1 MKRSKF
7 IITALCAILLSTQL
21 KAQEEIILTK
31 IHRPHHAD
39 LMIVNNNVGNTDD
52 YIIIFE
58 ENAPERFNAPKTPSF
73 AFTSKNQ
80 KYIMGIGGYV
90 KGTIS
95 MDFNGTINNPAYFTT
110 SAIPIN
116 PLPGNNL
123 LTQFNVNQSSLFY
136 NLVSLSD
143 NKTKFGAYINMN
155 FSGAGYTPQIEDAYI
170 TYGGWLIG
178 RTTSIFT
185 DAAAIPPT
193 IDSEGPNGLT
203 YKTNNV
209 INFRGHIGKH
219 FSTGIGLEMPSTDFT
234 VSANQSV
241 TNQFIPDIPSYIQ
254 YTWGKGNNS
263 HVRLSSIIRNVNYR
277 NNIQDKNNI
286 ISTYACQLSGLVTV
300 KEKLIFYYQ
309 LAYGSGITTYI
320 QDLSGLKLDFMPNN
334 IIDHQNK
341 KAGELDKVKSLAYY
355 AGLQY
360 NFNPRTFLS
369 CTFSQVDV
377 DIPDNYDDTSLYKEG
392 YYLATNFF
400 WYAKPNVQ
408 VGAEYLYGKRVDQN
422 DKWGEANR
430 IQVMLQYNF

>member
-155 FSGAGYTPQIEDAYI
+155 FSGAGYTP
-170 TYGGWLIG
+170 
-178 RTTSIFT
+178 RF
-185 DAAAIPPT
+185 
-193 IDSEGPNGLT
+193 PNRCDK
-203 YKTNNV
+203 Y
-209 INFRGHIGKH
+209 RA
-219 FSTGIGLEMPSTDFT
+219 
-234 VSANQSV
+234 VS
-241 TNQFIPDIPSYIQ
+241 
-254 YTWGKGNNS
+254 
-263 HVRLSSIIRNVNYR
+263 RL
-277 NNIQDKNNI
+277 
-286 ISTYACQLSGLVTV
+286 
-300 KEKLIFYYQ
+300 
-309 LAYGSGITTYI
+309 
-320 QDLSGLKLDFMPNN
+320 
-334 IIDHQNK
+334 H
-341 KAGELDKVKSLAYY
+341 
-355 AGLQY
+355 
-360 NFNPRTFLS
+360 
-369 CTFSQVDV
+369 
-377 DIPDNYDDTSLYKEG
+377 
-392 YYLATNFF
+392 
-400 WYAKPNVQ
+400 
-408 VGAEYLYGKRVDQN
+408 
-422 DKWGEANR
+422 
-430 IQVMLQYNF
+430 